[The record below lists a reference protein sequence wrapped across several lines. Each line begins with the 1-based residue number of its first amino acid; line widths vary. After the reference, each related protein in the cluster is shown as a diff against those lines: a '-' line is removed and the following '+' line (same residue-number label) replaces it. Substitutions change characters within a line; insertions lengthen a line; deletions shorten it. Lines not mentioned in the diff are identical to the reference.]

1 MNSEEIITAGY
12 AFVRLLAQASDKDLD
27 AAQSAL
33 ARHASSSRFA
43 TATHEPLSG
52 LCVAIQAEFK
62 KRLLFE
68 RELES
73 GEET

>member
-33 ARHASSSRFA
+33 ARHASSSQFA
-43 TATHEPLSG
+43 STHEPLSG

-62 KRLLFE
+62 KRLLIAASQ
-68 RELES
+68 S